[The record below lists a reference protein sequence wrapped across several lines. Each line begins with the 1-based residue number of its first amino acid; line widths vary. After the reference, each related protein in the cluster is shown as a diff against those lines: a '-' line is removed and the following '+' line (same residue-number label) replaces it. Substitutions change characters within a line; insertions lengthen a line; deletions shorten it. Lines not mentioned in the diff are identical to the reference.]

1 MPDTFQLEIVTPE
14 KKVLDT
20 AAEEVQ
26 IPGKNGYLGILPG
39 HAPLI
44 TELAVGEIKFRAG
57 GEEQRLAVAWGFAEV
72 LPDKVTVLAE
82 SAERPSEIDVERARK
97 AKERAEQRLTSGDV
111 NVDVERALNAIHK
124 AETRLE
130 WQKRGSDPHC
140 LTMRY
145 AAANSRA
152 PRCQSSTYGTFT
164 LSRIS
169 DGTYFTAAV
178 RSSLSHANLR
188 PSRARFSVLNNTT
201 ENNWR

>member
-39 HAPLI
+39 HASLI

-97 AKERAEQRLTSGDV
+97 AKERAEQRLTSGDM

-124 AETRLE
+124 AETRLGVAE
-130 WQKRGSDPHC
+130 EG
-140 LTMRY
+140 
-145 AAANSRA
+145 
-152 PRCQSSTYGTFT
+152 
-164 LSRIS
+164 
-169 DGTYFTAAV
+169 
-178 RSSLSHANLR
+178 
-188 PSRARFSVLNNTT
+188 
-201 ENNWR
+201 